1 MNIDCLAQYASIAKD
16 TVLTIAA
23 VVGAYVALRGLSTW
37 NRQLKGGVEY
47 DLTRRILKCT
57 YRLREAIKDVR
68 SPAIWGHEMPPPP
81 EAEASKMSLEQLRY
95 YGLANAYQKR
105 WDKVA
110 DVRTDLQTEM
120 LEAEAIW
127 GRIVYE
133 TFEPVFKLEQ
143 ELFSAIYVYLLTLNP
158 NESDRFGAPYQEIMT
173 KQRDIL
179 YHHLSSENP
188 DEYTKDLTCAIEAI
202 ESFLKPHLRK

>member
-1 MNIDCLAQYASIAKD
+1 MTIDCLVQYTSIAKD

-57 YRLREAIKDVR
+57 YRLREAIKGVR
-68 SPAIWGHEMPPPP
+68 NPVIWANEMPTPPDT
-81 EAEASKMSLEQLRY
+81 EASKMSKELQRH

-105 WDKVA
+105 WDKVTE
-110 DVRTDLQTEM
+110 VRTDLQTEM

-133 TFEPVFKLEQ
+133 KFEPLFKLQQ
-143 ELFSAIYVYLLTLNP
+143 ELFSFVYINVSARDP
-158 NESDRFGAPYQEIMT
+158 DKPEQSRAAYQEIMQ
-173 KQRDIL
+173 KKRDIL
-179 YHHLSSENP
+179 YDLSSETP
-188 DEYTKDLTCAIEAI
+188 DEYTQDVTRAVEAI

>member
-1 MNIDCLAQYASIAKD
+1 MNIDYLTNYASIVNNS
-16 TVLTIAA
+16 VLTIAA

-57 YRLREAIKDVR
+57 YRLREAIKGVR
-68 SPAIWGHEMPPPP
+68 NPLMWGNEMPTPP
-81 EAEASKMSLEQLRY
+81 EIEASKMSKEQLRH

-105 WDKVA
+105 WDKVTNI
-110 DVRTDLQTEM
+110 RIDLQTEM

-127 GRIVYE
+127 GRVVFE
-133 TFEPVFKLEQ
+133 KFEPVFKLQQ
-143 ELFSAIYVYLLTLNP
+143 ELLSSVHAYISTCNP
-158 NESDRFGAPYQEIMT
+158 NESEQSRTAYQKIMQE
-173 KQRDIL
+173 QRDIL
-179 YHHLSSENP
+179 YDLSSESP
-188 DEYTKDLTCAIEAI
+188 DEFTQDVTRAIETI

>member
-1 MNIDCLAQYASIAKD
+1 MNIDCLAQYISIAKD
-16 TVLTIAA
+16 TVLSIAA

-57 YRLREAIKDVR
+57 YRLREAIKGVR
-68 SPAIWGHEMPPPP
+68 NPVMWGNEMPTPPD
-81 EAEASKMSLEQLRY
+81 AEVSKMSKEQLRH
-95 YGLANAYQKR
+95 YGLENAYQRR
-105 WDKVA
+105 WDKVTE
-110 DVRTDLQTEM
+110 VRTDLQTEM

-133 TFEPVFKLEQ
+133 KFEPVFKLQQ
-143 ELFSAIYVYLLTLNP
+143 ELFSSVHAYVSACNP
-158 NESDRFGAPYQEIMT
+158 NALEQSRTAYQEIML

-179 YHHLSSENP
+179 YDMSSESP
-188 DEYTKDLTCAIEAI
+188 DEYTREVARAIEAI

>member
-1 MNIDCLAQYASIAKD
+1 MNIDCLAQFALIAKD

-47 DLTRRILKCT
+47 ELTRRILKCT
-57 YRLREAIKDVR
+57 YRLREAIKGVR
-68 SPAIWGHEMPPPP
+68 NPVMWGYEMPTPP
-81 EAEASKMSLEQLRY
+81 EVEASKMSKEQLRY

-105 WDKVA
+105 WDKVTE
-110 DVRTDLQTEM
+110 VRTDLQTEM
-120 LEAEAIW
+120 LEAEALW

-133 TFEPVFKLEQ
+133 KFEPVFKLQQ
-143 ELFSAIYVYLLTLNP
+143 ELFSSVHAYISVCNP
-158 NESDRFGAPYQEIMT
+158 NESEQSRAAYQKIMRD
-173 KQRDIL
+173 KRDIL
-179 YHHLSSENP
+179 YELSSESP
-188 DEYTKDLTCAIEAI
+188 DEYAQDITRAIEAI

>member
-1 MNIDCLAQYASIAKD
+1 MNIDCLAHYTTIAKD

-57 YRLREAIKDVR
+57 YRLREAIKGVR
-68 SPAIWGHEMPPPP
+68 NPVMWGNEMPTPP
-81 EAEASKMSLEQLRY
+81 ETEASKMSWEQLRY
-95 YGLANAYQKR
+95 YGSANAYKKR
-105 WDKVA
+105 WDKVTE
-110 DVRTDLQTEM
+110 VRTDLQTEM

-133 TFEPVFKLEQ
+133 KFEPLFMLQQ
-143 ELFSAIYVYLLTLNP
+143 ELFSLVHAYISACNP
-158 NESDRFGAPYQEIMT
+158 NESEHSRAAYQEIMQ
-173 KQRDIL
+173 KKRDIL
-179 YHHLSSENP
+179 YDLSSESP
-188 DEYTKDLTCAIEAI
+188 DEYTQDVTRAI
-202 ESFLKPHLRK
+202 ESIETFLKPHLRK